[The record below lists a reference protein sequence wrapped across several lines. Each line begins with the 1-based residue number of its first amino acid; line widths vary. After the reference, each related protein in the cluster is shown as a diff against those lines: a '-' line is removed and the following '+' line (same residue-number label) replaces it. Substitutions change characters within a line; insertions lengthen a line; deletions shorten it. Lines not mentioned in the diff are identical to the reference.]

1 MTRARTA
8 VAVTMIAAVI
18 FSCARPSDEPPATRF
33 AERLAERGLDRPNLL
48 LVTLDTTR
56 ADHLSCYGYAHA
68 TTPHLDRIAG
78 DGIRFQNCTTP
89 SAYTLPSHSSI
100 MTGTYPT
107 FHGVRT
113 NGDRALAAAHV
124 TLAERLSEQGYRTG
138 AFIGAFVLDGRWG
151 LNQGFDRYDDQF
163 DLEKYRQI
171 DLAGV
176 QRPGNEVV
184 DAALRWMDQEPGSP
198 FFAWVHLYDP
208 HAPYEPPEPYLSRFK
223 ERGLAGLYD
232 GEIAFTD
239 AQIGRLL
246 ARLEENGLADET
258 ILAVVGDHGE
268 ALGSHGELGH
278 GYFVYD
284 YAVQVPLLLRTP
296 LAEFRGLEI
305 AQQVTTIDLYPTLL
319 EMLGLDLPP
328 GTQGRSLVPLVEG
341 SAPAESSYAYSESM
355 VPYLQYGWSPI
366 FSVRTERFKYIDAP
380 RPELY
385 DLVADPQER
394 KNLAAERAELA
405 GELRRVLERIV
416 TDTSAGA
423 PEPEPANVDQET
435 LDQLAA
441 LGYLGGA
448 TAAPRTTAL
457 ADPALADPKDKL
469 EIYGKVA
476 LAGDL
481 MNREE
486 YEEALPH
493 LEAVL
498 ELEPKIPQAKILVAT
513 CYVKTDRIE
522 EAKRQ
527 LEEVLKVDPQ
537 SVQALISLA
546 NILSREGEQE
556 EVIAIAERAL
566 AVDERNTQ
574 AYLLIG
580 RVYMDRND
588 HRQALPHLRKAVE
601 IQPKLSRNRKNLAAC
616 LVGLGRYGEAERILR
631 DILAEYPEYPL
642 AHFHLGLAYEEQ
654 GRIPEAMAAYRK
666 EIEYYERSV
675 PARFNLGKL
684 LLKRG
689 DAGGYLA
696 EMEKV
701 VELAPEQARG
711 YLFLARGL
719 INRAGELDR
728 AHELVNQGLSL
739 AEAVE
744 LKTLGYFLLADIY
757 TRKGQRARV
766 DEALAKAR
774 ALSTE

>member
-1 MTRARTA
+1 
-8 VAVTMIAAVI
+8 MIAAVC
-18 FSCARPSDEPPATRF
+18 FSCARPSDEPPAPRF
-33 AERLAERGLDRPNLL
+33 AQRLAERGLARPNLL

-56 ADHLSCYGYAHA
+56 ADHLSCYGYPHA
-68 TTPHLDRIAG
+68 VTPYLDRIAG
-78 DGIRFQNCTTP
+78 EGIRFQNCTTP

-113 NGDRALAAAHV
+113 NGDRALASAHV
-124 TLAERLSEQGYRTG
+124 TLAELLSAQGYRTG

-151 LNQGFDRYDDQF
+151 LDQGFDHYDDQF

-184 DAALRWMDQEPGSP
+184 DAALSWMDQEPGSP

-208 HAPYEPPEPYLSRFK
+208 HVPYEPPEPYFSRFK
-223 ERGLAGLYD
+223 GRGLAGLYD

-246 ARLEENGLADET
+246 AWLEENGRVDET

-268 ALGSHGELGH
+268 ALGSHGELTH

-296 LAEFRGLEI
+296 LVEFRGLGI
-305 AQQVTTIDLYPTLL
+305 AEQVTTIDLCPTLL
-319 EMLGLDLPP
+319 EMLGSELPQ
-328 GTQGRSLVPLVEG
+328 GIQGRSLVPLVEG
-341 SAPAESSYAYSESM
+341 STQAGSSYAYSESM

-394 KNLAAERAELA
+394 ENLAPERPEVA

-416 TDTSAGA
+416 AETSAGA

-435 LDQLAA
+435 LDQLSA
-441 LGYLGGA
+441 LGYLAG
-448 TAAPRTTAL
+448 TTTAPRATVL

-469 EIYGKVA
+469 ELYGKVA

-481 MNREE
+481 MNRED

-498 ELEPKIPQAKILVAT
+498 ALDPEIPQAKILVAT
-513 CYVKTDRIE
+513 CYVKTGRRE

-527 LEEVLKVDPQ
+527 LEEVLEVDPQ

-546 NILSREGEQE
+546 NIFSREGKQE
-556 EVIAIAERAL
+556 ELIAISERAL

-588 HRQALPHLRKAVE
+588 HRQALPYLRKAVE
-601 IQPKLSRNRKNLAAC
+601 IQPKLSRNRKNLAVC
-616 LVGLGRYGEAERILR
+616 LVGLGRYDEAERILR
-631 DILAEYPEYPL
+631 DILAEYPKYPL
-642 AHFHLGLAYEEQ
+642 AHFHLGLLYEEQ
-654 GRIPEAMAAYRK
+654 GRIPEATAAYRQ
-666 EIEYYERSV
+666 EIEYHDRSV
-675 PARFNLGKL
+675 PARFNLGNL
-684 LLKRG
+684 LLKQG

-696 EMEKV
+696 QMEKV
-701 VELAPEQARG
+701 VELAPDEAKG

-719 INRAGELDR
+719 INQAGELDR
-728 AHELVNQGLSL
+728 AHDLVNRGLAL
-739 AEAVE
+739 AEAGE
-744 LKTLGYFLLADIY
+744 LKALGYFLLADIY
-757 TRKGQRARV
+757 SRKGQRDRV
-766 DEALAKAR
+766 DETLEKAR
-774 ALSTE
+774 SLSTK

>member
-1 MTRARTA
+1 MARARTA
-8 VAVTMIAAVI
+8 VAVTMIAAVC
-18 FSCARPSDEPPATRF
+18 FSCARPGDEAPATRF
-33 AERLAERGLDRPNLL
+33 AERLAERGLRRPNLL

-56 ADHLSCYGYAHA
+56 ADHVSCYGYPYA

-113 NGDRALAAAHV
+113 NGDRALASAHV
-124 TLAERLSEQGYRTG
+124 TLAERLAEQGYRTG

-151 LNQGFDRYDDQF
+151 LNQGFDHYDDQF
-163 DLEKYRQI
+163 ELEKYRQI

-184 DAALRWMDQEPGSP
+184 DAALGWLDQGPESP

-208 HAPYEPPEPYLSRFK
+208 HAPYEPPEPYRSRFNG
-223 ERGLAGLYD
+223 GLAGLYD

-246 ARLEENGLADET
+246 AWLEENGLTGET

-296 LAEFRGLEI
+296 LVEFRGLEI
-305 AQQVTTIDLYPTLL
+305 ARQVTTIDLYPTLL
-319 EMLGLDLPP
+319 EMLGLELPP
-328 GTQGRSLVPLVEG
+328 GIQGRSLVPLVEG

-385 DLVADPQER
+385 DLVADPRER
-394 KNLAAERAELA
+394 ENLAQQRAEVA

-416 TDTSAGA
+416 AETSAGA

-448 TAAPRTTAL
+448 AAAPRTTAL

-481 MNREE
+481 MNRED

-498 ELEPKIPQAKILVAT
+498 ELEPDIPQAKILVAT
-513 CYVKTDRIE
+513 CYVKTGRPE
-522 EAKRQ
+522 EARRR
-527 LEEVLKVDPQ
+527 LEEVLEADPQ
-537 SVQALISLA
+537 SVQAMISLA
-546 NILSREGEQE
+546 NILSREGKEQ

-580 RVYMDRND
+580 RVYMERND

-631 DILAEYPEYPL
+631 DILAEYPKYPL

-666 EIEYYERSV
+666 EIETHDRSV
-675 PARFNLGKL
+675 PARFNLGNL
-684 LLKRG
+684 LLKQG

-728 AHELVNQGLSL
+728 AHELVHQGLSL

-757 TRKGQRARV
+757 TRKGRRARV

-774 ALSTE
+774 SLSTK